1 MNPIKVNG
9 AEKDVL
15 CMNNTASLV
24 SLGALGT
31 FVWGKN
37 MSKINVQESYLMHV
51 TIVIYH
57 VSVV

>member
-15 CMNNTASLV
+15 CMNNTANLV

-31 FVWGKN
+31 LFG
-37 MSKINVQESYLMHV
+37 
-51 TIVIYH
+51 
-57 VSVV
+57 